1 MLFKRK
7 RDFKPDRTDRGLLF
21 KLYITPLQ
29 RLKILKWTL
38 IALLMLAL
46 SLLQDVLLSRL
57 SILGATTDLVSCG
70 IFLIV
75 LLLEPEQGGIFA
87 LIASVLFYFSGTSPG
102 PYTIAV
108 LTALSLLLN
117 ILRHA
122 FLQRTFSSVLLCA
135 TAGLL
140 IYQMLVFCV
149 GLFLNFTTAAR
160 LPVFLITAGLSAAVI
175 PLLYPVILAV
185 SKIGGETW

>member
-29 RLKILKWTL
+29 RLKILRWTL
-38 IALLMLAL
+38 IALLMLVL
-46 SLLQDVLLSRL
+46 SILQDVLLSRI
-57 SILGATTDLVSCG
+57 SILGATTDLVPCG

-75 LLLEPEQGGIFA
+75 LLLEPEQGGVFA
-87 LIASVLFYFSGTSPG
+87 LIASTLFYFSGSAPG
-102 PYTIAV
+102 PYAIAV

-122 FLQRTFSSVLLCA
+122 FLQRTFSSVLLCGA
-135 TAGLL
+135 TGLL
-140 IYQMLVFCV
+140 IYQMLLFGV
-149 GLFLNFTTAAR
+149 GLFLHFTTAAR
-160 LPVFLITAGLSAAVI
+160 LPVFLITAGLSTAVI
-175 PLLYPVILAV
+175 PLLYPVVKAV

>member
-1 MLFKRK
+1 MFFKRK

-57 SILGATTDLVSCG
+57 SIFGATTDLVSCG
-70 IFLIV
+70 IFLTV
-75 LLLEPEQGGIFA
+75 LLLDPEQGGIFA
-87 LIASVLFYFSGTSPG
+87 LIASTVFYFSGTSPG
-102 PYTIAV
+102 PYAIAV
-108 LTALSLLLN
+108 LTVLSLILN

-122 FLQRTFSSVLLCA
+122 FLQRTFSSVLLCGSV
-135 TAGLL
+135 GLL
-140 IYQMLVFCV
+140 IYQLFVFCV
-149 GLFLNFTTAAR
+149 GLFLNFTTGAR
-160 LPVFLITAGLSAAVI
+160 LPVFLITAGLSAVVI
-175 PLLYPVILAV
+175 PILYPVVLAV